1 MSTLTLPYRD
11 DTEGARIHYEELCE
25 AWDAARR
32 AFSRAES
39 VHARRTARIWAGTA
53 GILGAAAIAG
63 TTAVRYLGEAK
74 ALEGVPTALLPV
86 SWLAMAVAYAA
97 GIVVA
102 DVRLRAFVDRPRRTG
117 DPRADACRLEE
128 ALPEIDQRARVNAME
143 RASVALPMIA
153 AALLVPLSIHLACYS
168 LALLAGKPVAGF
180 DWWIACSGVI
190 VGHAH
195 LALAYFSW
203 SFAQKAR
210 RATVFEVAA
219 GKAGSGWTVW
229 MMTVAVSALP
239 GVVLLAIPPALTLVT
254 GLLFIP
260 AMFGMMK
267 RRIVRERRALRVD

>member
-11 DTEGARIHYEELCE
+11 DTDGARIHYEELCE
-25 AWDAARR
+25 AWDAARK
-32 AFSRAES
+32 AFARAES

-63 TTAVRYLGEAK
+63 TTAARYLAEAK
-74 ALEGVPTALLPV
+74 ALEGVPTALLLV

-97 GIVVA
+97 GIAVA

-117 DPRADACRLEE
+117 DPRTDACRLEE
-128 ALPEIDQRARVNAME
+128 ALPEIDQRARVDAME

-153 AALLVPLSIHLACYS
+153 AALLVPLSIHLPFYV
-168 LALLAGKPVAGF
+168 LAGKAVAGF
-180 DWWIACSGVI
+180 DAWIACSGVV

-195 LALAYFSW
+195 LALAYLSW

-219 GKAGSGWTVW
+219 GKAGSGWTAW
-229 MMTVAVSALP
+229 LITVAVSALP
-239 GVVLLAIPPALTLVT
+239 GVVLLAIPPALTLAT

-260 AMFGMMK
+260 AMFGVMK